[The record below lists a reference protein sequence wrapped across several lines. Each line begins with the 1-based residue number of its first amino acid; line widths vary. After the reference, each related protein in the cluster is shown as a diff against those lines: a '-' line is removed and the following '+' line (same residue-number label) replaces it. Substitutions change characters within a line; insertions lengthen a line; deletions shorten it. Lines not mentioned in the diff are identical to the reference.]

1 MDCILHGQNRREP
14 AELNGEGS
22 AGTGQCTVQTL
33 KLSWSWSLKQ
43 ASAVLS
49 IIITVSRWMW
59 RRPHVC
65 EYYSRL
71 HPKTNINRAEQW
83 SAVAKETSWQY
94 QTTQLNIV
102 GEKITQSVLPQKLAF
117 ACSVPCTPMN
127 APELKVQHRGCSH
140 LLTSNGN
147 NTAKH
152 TPLIYYPHTGIL
164 ALKLINWLIKT
175 LMLLVFF

>member
-1 MDCILHGQNRREP
+1 MFVNTIHASTQRLILTEQSSEP
-14 AELNGEGS
+14 KKKE
-22 AGTGQCTVQTL
+22 
-33 KLSWSWSLKQ
+33 
-43 ASAVLS
+43 
-49 IIITVSRWMW
+49 
-59 RRPHVC
+59 
-65 EYYSRL
+65 
-71 HPKTNINRAEQW
+71 AEQW

-164 ALKLINWLIKT
+164 ALKLINRLIKT
-175 LMLLVFF
+175 LMLLVFFKMKRLQFVYLNFQWMVWHTV

>member
-1 MDCILHGQNRREP
+1 MDCILHGQKRREP

-71 HPKTNINRAEQW
+71 HPETNINRAEQW
-83 SAVAKETSWQY
+83 AEKKRSRAVISSCKGDQLTVSNNSVKHCGGENNSVCFTSKTGLCLLSALYTDERPRAKSAAQ
-94 QTTQLNIV
+94 
-102 GEKITQSVLPQKLAF
+102 
-117 ACSVPCTPMN
+117 
-127 APELKVQHRGCSH
+127 R
-140 LLTSNGN
+140 LLS
-147 NTAKH
+147 
-152 TPLIYYPHTGIL
+152 
-164 ALKLINWLIKT
+164 
-175 LMLLVFF
+175 LVNF